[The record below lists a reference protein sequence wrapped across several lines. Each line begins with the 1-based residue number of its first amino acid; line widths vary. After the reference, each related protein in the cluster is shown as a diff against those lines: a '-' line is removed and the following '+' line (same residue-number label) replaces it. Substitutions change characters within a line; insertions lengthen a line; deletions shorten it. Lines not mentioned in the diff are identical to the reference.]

1 MSDYMTDGK
10 MVADVLR
17 KTGISTAPASSAGH
31 PELDKIL
38 DILSKVE
45 KITNGPLANQIMKSA
60 RRKAGI
66 EDPAPAQESP
76 RNISPPAQ
84 QAPPP
89 ALNIDKIYR
98 GLLSKINMM
107 IDAGY
112 DISLSELR
120 DQMNKDPDKAKGII
134 KQFLG

>member
-1 MSDYMTDGK
+1 MTDGK
-10 MVADVLR
+10 MVADVFR
-17 KTGISTAPASSAGH
+17 KTGISTTPASSAAH
-31 PELDKIL
+31 PELDRIL

-45 KITNGPLANQIMKSA
+45 KITNGPLANQLMQNA

-84 QAPPP
+84 QITPPV
-89 ALNIDKIYR
+89 LNIDKLHR
-98 GLLSKINMM
+98 NLLSKVNMM

-112 DISLSELR
+112 DLTLSELR
-120 DQMNKDPDKAKGII
+120 DQMNKDPEKSKGII